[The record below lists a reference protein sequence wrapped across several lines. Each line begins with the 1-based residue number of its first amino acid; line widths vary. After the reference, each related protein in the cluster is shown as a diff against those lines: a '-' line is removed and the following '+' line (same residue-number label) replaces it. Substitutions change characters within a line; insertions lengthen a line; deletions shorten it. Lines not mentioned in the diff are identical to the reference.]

1 MLEALPPGSASLL
14 VRTIVPR
21 SRHPIEPFS
30 SHAVFTM
37 IHWQASSVTRR
48 LPLAAA
54 ALLLGVFTL
63 GWSPVARADT
73 TQLQTLMQRNNCTA
87 CHLIDRHQYGPKF
100 NDVAARY
107 AGNAEAL
114 AMLATKIRVGG
125 TGVWGEDVMPPQPN
139 ISEAD
144 ARTIA
149 ELVLALKP

>member
-1 MLEALPPGSASLL
+1 MNHL
-14 VRTIVPR
+14 
-21 SRHPIEPFS
+21 
-30 SHAVFTM
+30 
-37 IHWQASSVTRR
+37 QASSVSRV
-48 LPLAAA
+48 LPWATAAV
-54 ALLLGVFTL
+54 LLGVFTV

-73 TQLQTLMQRNNCTA
+73 TRLQTLMQRNNCTA

-107 AGNAEAL
+107 SGSAEAV
-114 AMLATKIRVGG
+114 AMLATKIRAGG

-139 ISEAD
+139 VSEAD